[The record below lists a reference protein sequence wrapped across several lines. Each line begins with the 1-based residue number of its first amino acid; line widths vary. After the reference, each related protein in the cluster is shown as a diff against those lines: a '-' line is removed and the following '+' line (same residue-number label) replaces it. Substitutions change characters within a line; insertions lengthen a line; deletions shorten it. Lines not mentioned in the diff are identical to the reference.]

1 MTDERASH
9 RQRITDEREKTFLFS
24 KLHNMPL
31 AYMRS
36 REKAP
41 GDANWANAKFDGEKL
56 EWWATGRDGLDENA
70 GFVFR
75 NSAILDLDDDSE
87 GSLFLQAFDAA
98 WKHYCLGVDHVS
110 FGRECNIA
118 PRHRLIA
125 ITVGE
130 KDGLRKAISKIN
142 RNLDLRMPDGSGYH
156 LGFEVR
162 GLGGPK
168 QTVAPGSIYTHD
180 IRKSAQPSWGDEDL
194 LRWFKEPTGRA
205 LKEITSIDE
214 VRSVLK
220 AYHAA
225 CVATYLALNW
235 AEGARHR
242 CALATA
248 GMIRQAIDLLMERGS
263 PDPGCYLQ
271 TLEDGFDFAETV
283 ISIVLQL
290 AGDNDE
296 KKSRLLAVKTTFRKD
311 VEQQRVASRRIF
323 VDALGEAE
331 GDIVYTML
339 KRCLN
344 LTVFPPDFEDAIE
357 RYWYRDGSGFV
368 DMKARRSMI
377 NDDFINFNETEYN
390 PEQLRIKL
398 ANVRERVGNKN
409 VTAYQ
414 VMVESR
420 ARNEYSGDRFD
431 PTKTP
436 GDVFESVTGRKYWN
450 TWLGLRGR
458 DLGPIPDEHEIVK
471 AARHVIGPAIGDPT
485 GEKGYVD
492 YLIATYAYVIQNPGV
507 RWTPGI
513 IIHGVGGSGKTFIV
527 EGLLFS
533 MFRNPNAVKMRGVDI
548 ESRFNSSLKMAVVVH
563 VDELEGLP
571 VAQGYAAIKSLTG
584 SSKLKIE
591 AKGKDTEEV
600 DNRISF
606 FSLNTNANSVGPLF
620 KSDNAFERRFTIF
633 KSEPLD
639 RPAQLEI
646 QDKIGKLAQTIGI
659 HEMKRMNL
667 PNAEENF
674 NIWYSYLLNKRID
687 PQFVR
692 NTLETDALRDARA
705 ERTDFSQDFL
715 LHVWRAKGMARPGEW
730 PEGGSVYSP
739 FMFSDQHLKLGID
752 QYFKGHPQ
760 WRLDAIFKDVLICI
774 RDLHA
779 LGDYPESGNRGKWRT
794 KEPPRTYLW
803 SLGDKQQFV
812 KAFLRK
818 FGVDISTEEYTEE
831 DMRKVFSVHFETRI

>member
-9 RQRITDEREKTFLFS
+9 RQRILDERDKTFLFA

-31 AYMRS
+31 AYMRA
-36 REKAP
+36 REKSP
-41 GDANWANAKFDGEKL
+41 TDANWPNAKFDGDKV

-87 GSLFLQAFDAA
+87 GTLFMSAFDRA
-98 WKHYCLGVDHVS
+98 WKHYCMGVDYVS
-110 FGRECNIA
+110 FGRECNDS

-130 KDGLRKAISKIN
+130 KDGLRKAITKVN

-156 LGFEVR
+156 IGFEVR

-168 QTVAPGSIYTHD
+168 QTVAPGSIYAHD
-180 IRKSAQPSWGDEDL
+180 IRKSKNASWGDEDL
-194 LRWFKEPTGRA
+194 NKWFKEPTGRA
-205 LKEITSIDE
+205 LKEITTIDE
-214 VRSVLK
+214 VRCVLK

-225 CVATYLALNW
+225 CVASYLALNW

-263 PDPGCYLQ
+263 PDPACYLQ
-271 TLEDGFDFAETV
+271 TLEDGFEFAEQV
-283 ISIVLQL
+283 IGLVMHLT
-290 AGDNDE
+290 GDSE
-296 KKSRLLAVKTTFRKD
+296 EEKSRMLAVKTTFRKD
-311 VEQQRVASRRIF
+311 VDQQRVASRRIF
-323 VDALGEAE
+323 VESLGEAE
-331 GDIVYTML
+331 GDLVYAML

-344 LTVFPPDFEDAIE
+344 LTVFPPDFEEAID

-368 DMKARRSMI
+368 DMKSRRSMVSDEFI
-377 NDDFINFNETEYN
+377 DFYETEYT

-436 GDVFESVTGRKYWN
+436 GEVFESTTGRKYWN
-450 TWLGLRGR
+450 MWLGLRGT
-458 DLGPIPDEHEIVK
+458 DIGPIPDSHPIVQE
-471 AARHVIGPAIGDPT
+471 ARHVIGPAIGDSDGT
-485 GEKGYVD
+485 KGYVD
-492 YLIATYAYVIQNPGV
+492 YLINTYAYVIQNPGV

-533 MFRNPNAVKMRGVDI
+533 LFRNPNAVKMRGVDI
-548 ESRFNSSLKMAVVVH
+548 ESRFNSALKMAVVVH

-571 VAQGYAAIKSLTG
+571 PAQGYAAIKSLTG

-620 KSDNAFERRFTIF
+620 KADNAFERRFTIF

-646 QDKIGKLAQTIGI
+646 QDKIGKLAMKIGI
-659 HEMKRMNL
+659 HEMKRMNVRD
-667 PNAEENF
+667 AQDNF
-674 NIWYSYLLNKRID
+674 NTWFSYLKNKPVD

-692 NTLETDALRDARA
+692 NTLETEALRDARA
-705 ERTDFSQDFL
+705 ERTDFAQDFL
-715 LHVWRAKGMARPGEW
+715 LHVWRAKGMVRPGEW
-730 PEGGSVYSP
+730 PDSNNMYQP
-739 FMFSDQHLKLGID
+739 FMFSDQHLKLAIEG
-752 QYFKGHPQ
+752 YFKGHPQ
-760 WRLDAIFKDVLICI
+760 WRLDGIFKDVII
-774 RDLHA
+774 AVKDLHA
-779 LGDYPESGNRGKWRT
+779 LGEYPDSGNRGKWRT

-803 SLGDKQQFV
+803 SLGNPPEFTR
-812 KAFLRK
+812 AFLRK
-818 FGVDISTEEYTEE
+818 FGVDITHEQYTEE
-831 DMRKVFSVHFETRI
+831 DLRKVFSIHFETRI